1 MSARLLQSAGWSA
14 MLLALATPVWAQ
26 QQPTP
31 PEHYTLDARGVDLVT
46 GDFAYQV
53 NDVVIGDPAQGGLV
67 HGRAFVNGGWRDTL
81 SGTIAVSGSV
91 YVVSLGAQS
100 EVFTKSGSTFT
111 PASNRGAT
119 LSQSS
124 STLTFTT
131 SDGTVAEYST
141 IYSGS
146 TTPYAANNA
155 ALMSVRRSNGERVN
169 FYWDGVSYC
178 SQWDVSPDPDNPVG
192 VCTQWSNAVRL
203 EGVGNNRG
211 YQINYRYASDVPPA
225 TSLDLISNGWLNRVG
240 AIGINLAIDYCSP
253 YDNACTGTRTWPSV
267 SYNAEDFGGAIASV
281 TDQSGRT
288 TQYAYTGASLTGVRF
303 PGSTGDDIA
312 IAYTGG
318 KVSQVTDASGT
329 WNYAYSNSGTT
340 RTTTATGPLGQS
352 LTAVSDQTI
361 GRATSIKD
369 ALNRTTSYAYDSQK
383 RLERITQPEADYAE
397 LTYDTRGNITKTT
410 YTPNAAGGP
419 VIETSA
425 AYPASCVSRVTCNL
439 PTSTTDARGNVTDY
453 TYDTVH
459 GGVLTVTE
467 PAPTSG
473 VARPQTRI
481 AYAAQTAQYKN
492 SAGTIVPNSTSI
504 TLPVSVS
511 ACATGSSCV
520 STTDEVKSTVVYGST
535 GVANNLLP
543 TSTTSGNGAGT
554 LASTTT
560 LTYTPDGDVASVDGP
575 LAGSDDTTT
584 YRYDEARQLVGV
596 ISPDPDGG
604 GALLRRAVRNT
615 YNPRG
620 QITLA
625 EQGTVT
631 GLTDPNWAAFVSLQQ
646 QAMTYDAM
654 GRATH
659 QRDQAGGTTHALTQV
674 SYDAAGR
681 TDCVAVR
688 INSLTF
694 AAPPSSACTAASV
707 GVHGPDRIAKY
718 GYDVADQP
726 TSTTSGYG
734 SGAPIIEGATY
745 TANSQP
751 QALTDG
757 RGNVSTFEYDGHGRL
772 KKLRYPNPS
781 SGGSSTTDYEEYGY
795 DAASNVVSTRTRVGQ
810 TFSATYDAL
819 NRQTALVA
827 PAGTDGVGYAYD
839 NLGRMTSATVTGTS
853 NTTTQVWDALDRLT
867 YEEGPLGRMSYEYD
881 SAGRRTRQT
890 WPDSFFVTNTWNLAN
905 EMTATLHGG
914 ATQIIGYSYDNLGR
928 RAGITRGNGVTST
941 YGYDGVGRLTS
952 LSHDVG
958 GTAADVTFGYAYNP
972 ASQIVT
978 KTVSNSAYV
987 HSPTTGSTAYVNN
1000 GLNQVTSVGGASLS
1014 YDANGNITNDATRAF
1029 TYDAANRLTGANGG
1043 TSTLSYDALG
1053 RLDNYVGT
1061 YGGRYIYDGAETV
1074 GFALS
1079 GTTLHTRFIRG
1090 PGVDEI
1096 VANYASAGPLPTQ
1109 YWSSDERGSLVNLSD
1124 GTSGANTVINT
1135 YDEYGV
1141 PAPSNLGRLQYTGQ
1155 LWMPDFG
1162 AYHYK
1167 ARAYQ
1172 PGLGRF
1178 LQTDP
1183 IGYEAGPNLYAYV
1196 GADPINWID
1205 PLGLSGS
1212 IICVY
1217 PAKNENTDDVVGESQ
1232 IGHPQCTKYGGG
1244 GSGGFNP
1251 GMFGSGGNGGLYGG
1265 MPGGDVGPGPSIYA
1279 DPQYAPYQ
1287 TAFRA
1292 ASERN
1297 AIYAEPVLMVMPV
1310 GPALRGVRAAR
1321 GAAGL
1326 FARVGRAACNCFVEG
1341 TEVQT
1346 QDGFRPIEQVQ
1357 VGDLVLARDENTGE
1371 TAYKPIVALIAGS
1384 EREIW
1389 EVTVETTDAQGHL
1402 RREPIGTTDEH
1413 PWRTIDGR
1421 WVETK
1426 DLTVGTELVSSDGDR
1441 TVVVSVSKTDRV
1453 EPTYNFEVEGFHTY
1467 FVGEASVWVHNAC
1480 SPSRSPIWT
1489 ALRNWRGKTKTDG
1502 KKFYEWDRTH
1512 GEIEVYGSRGQH
1524 LGVQDPVTGAII
1536 KPAVP
1541 GRTINVR

>member
-1 MSARLLQSAGWSA
+1 
-14 MLLALATPVWAQ
+14 MLLALSSPAWAQ

-46 GDFAYQV
+46 GEFAYQV
-53 NDVVIGDPAQGGLV
+53 NDVVIGDPTQGGLV

-100 EVFTKSGSTFT
+100 EIFTKSGSTFM

-119 LSQSS
+119 LSQSGA
-124 STLTFTT
+124 TLTFTT
-131 SDGTVAEYST
+131 SEGTVAEYST
-141 IYSGS
+141 VYSGS
-146 TTPYAANNA
+146 TTAYAANNA
-155 ALMSVRRSNGERVN
+155 ALMSVRRPNGERIN

-178 SQWDVSPDPDNPVG
+178 SLWDESADPDNPVS
-192 VCTQWSNAVRL
+192 VCLQWSNAVRL

-288 TQYAYTGASLTGVRF
+288 TQYAYSGASLTGVRL
-303 PGSTGDDIA
+303 PGSTSDDIA
-312 IAYTGG
+312 IAYTGS
-318 KVSQVTDASGT
+318 KVSQVTDAAGT
-329 WNYAYSNSGTT
+329 WNYAYVDSGTT

-361 GRATSIKD
+361 GRATSVKD
-369 ALNRTTSYAYDSQK
+369 ALNRTTAYAYDGQK
-383 RLERITQPEADYAE
+383 RLQRVTQPEGDYAE
-397 LTYDTRGNITKTT
+397 LTYDTHGNITKTT
-410 YTPNAAGGP
+410 FTPNAAGGAI
-419 VIETSA
+419 IETKA
-425 AYPASCVSRVTCNL
+425 TYPATCANPVTCNL
-439 PTSTTDARGNVTDY
+439 PTTTTDARDNVTDY
-453 TYDTVH
+453 TYDSVH
-459 GGVLTVTE
+459 GGVLTITA
-467 PAPTSG
+467 PAPTG
-473 VARPQTRI
+473 GAARPQTRI

-492 SAGTIVPNSTSI
+492 SGGVIVPAATSI

-520 STTDEVKSTVVYGST
+520 GTADEVKSTLVYGST

-554 LASTTT
+554 LVATSTM
-560 LTYTPDGDVASVDGP
+560 TYTPNGDMASVDGP

-584 YRYDEARQLVGV
+584 YRYDAARQLVGV
-596 ISPDPDGG
+596 ISPDPDGAG
-604 GALLRRAVRNT
+604 PLLRRAVRNT

-681 TDCVAVR
+681 ADCVAVR
-688 INSLTF
+688 MNPLTF
-694 AAPPSSACTAASV
+694 ASPPGSACTATAT
-707 GVHGPDRIAKY
+707 GIYGPDRIARYEYTEAAQLK
-718 GYDVADQP
+718 
-726 TSTTSGYG
+726 STISGYG
-734 SGAPIIEGATY
+734 SGAPITESATY
-745 TANSQP
+745 TANGLP
-751 QALTDG
+751 QTLTDG
-757 RGNVSTFEYDGHGRL
+757 RNNTSTFEYDGHGRL
-772 KKLRYPNPS
+772 KKLLYPNPS
-781 SGGSSTTDYEEYGY
+781 SSGSSTTDYEEYGY
-795 DAASNVVSTRTRVGQ
+795 DAASNVTSTRTRANQ
-810 TFSATYDAL
+810 LFEATYDAL

-827 PAGTDGVGYAYD
+827 PEGTNGVGYAYD
-839 NLGRMTSATVTGTS
+839 NLGRMTSATVAGTS
-853 NTTTQVWDALDRLT
+853 NTTTQAWDALGRLT
-867 YEEGPLGRMSYEYD
+867 YEEGPLGRMSYQYD
-881 SAGRRTRQT
+881 LAGRRTRQT
-890 WPDSFFVTNTWNLAN
+890 WPDSFFVTNTWNLTG
-905 EMTATLHGG
+905 EMTAILQGG
-914 ATQIIGYSYDNLGR
+914 TSQIVGFSYDNLGR
-928 RAGITRGNGVTST
+928 RTGITRGNGVTSS
-941 YGYDGVGRLTS
+941 YGYDGVNRLTS

-958 GTAADVTFGYAYNP
+958 GTDADVTFGYTYNP

-978 KTVSNSAYV
+978 RMLSNNAYV
-987 HSPTTGSTAYVNN
+987 YGPTAGSMAYANN
-1000 GLNQVTSVGGASLS
+1000 GLNQVTSVGGSGVG

-1053 RLDNYVGT
+1053 RLDVYVGT

-1074 GFALS
+1074 GFATS
-1079 GTTLHTRFIRG
+1079 GTTINTRFIRG

-1096 VANYASAGPLPTQ
+1096 VANYVSTGPTPAQ
-1109 YWSSDERGSLVNLSD
+1109 YWAADERGSLVNLSN
-1124 GTSGANTVINT
+1124 GVTGANTIVNT

-1167 ARAYQ
+1167 ARTYQ

-1183 IGYEAGPNLYAYV
+1183 IGYQAGANLYAYV
-1196 GADPINWID
+1196 GADPVNWVD
-1205 PLGLSGS
+1205 PYGTSRLPS
-1212 IICVY
+1212 Y
-1217 PAKNENTDDVVGESQ
+1217 R
-1232 IGHPQCTKYGGG
+1232 QCTQSEWAKLQQTLGDAAGATIGDCQTSRDTFFTSPGLLDLINGGG
-1244 GSGGFNP
+1244 
-1251 GMFGSGGNGGLYGG
+1251 GGLYGG
-1265 MPGGDVGPGPSIYA
+1265 MPGGDVGSGPPIQS
-1279 DPQYAPYQ
+1279 DPQYAPFQARYQ
-1287 TAFRA
+1287 A
-1292 ASERN
+1292 ALERN

-1310 GPALRGVRAAR
+1310 GPALRGLRAAR
-1321 GAAGL
+1321 GATGL

-1346 QDGFRPIEQVQ
+1346 SEGFRSIEQVQ
-1357 VGDLVLARDENTGE
+1357 VGDLVLARDEYTGE
-1371 TAYKPIVALIAGS
+1371 TAYKPIVALIAGT

-1389 EVTVETTDAQGHL
+1389 EVMVESTDAQGQVQ
-1402 RREPIGTTDEH
+1402 REPIGTTDEH
-1413 PWRTIDGR
+1413 PWRTADGR

-1426 DLTVGTELVSSDGDR
+1426 DLAAGAELVSSDGDR
-1441 TVVVSVSKTDRV
+1441 TFVVSVFKTDRV
-1453 EPTYNFEVEGFHTY
+1453 EPTYNFEVGGFHTY
-1467 FVGEASVWVHNAC
+1467 FVGEAGVWVHNAC
-1480 SPSRSPIWT
+1480 VDKTITGVFKQLQSHITKLEAFRSNPTVHPAMRGMSQEAIQ
-1489 ALRNWRGKTKTDG
+1489 AQQLRRIELLQGQIRGW
-1502 KKFYEWDRTH
+1502 ER
-1512 GEIEVYGSRGQH
+1512 E
-1524 LGVQDPVTGAII
+1524 II
-1536 KPAVP
+1536 KRMQAW
-1541 GRTINVR
+1541 